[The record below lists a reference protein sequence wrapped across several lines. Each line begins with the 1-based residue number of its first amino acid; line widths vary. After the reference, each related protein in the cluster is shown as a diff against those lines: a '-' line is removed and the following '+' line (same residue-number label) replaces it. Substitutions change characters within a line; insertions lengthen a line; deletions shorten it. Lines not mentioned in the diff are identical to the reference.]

1 MWGSFGMDVRMLGTT
16 DIEVGFVRVSAI
28 DAESR

>member
-16 DIEVGFVRVSAI
+16 DIEVGFVRVGMI
-28 DAESR
+28 GAESR